1 LDDRLPGVLCYVLR
15 TLAPDGAKQV
25 VVKPVLLILFFVFV
39 VLMDEANA
47 ARRSPQWHWGWGW
60 GNYHRARQVRVKQP
74 RRTIVKERTKV
85 VIVDCKE
92 IADAVKTLDP
102 DRLEKTLRKTTD
114 RQRQIIKRCTEQHG
128 DGFFKFFGPK

>member
-1 LDDRLPGVLCYVLR
+1 
-15 TLAPDGAKQV
+15 
-25 VVKPVLLILFFVFV
+25 VVKSALLILFFCFV

-47 ARRSPQWHWGWGW
+47 ARRSPWDWGWG
-60 GNYHRARQVRVKQP
+60 YHRARQVRVKQP

-128 DGFFKFFGPK
+128 DGFFKFLGPK